1 MCARSTA
8 QVLKRLCLIIFSWF
22 RSRMG
27 AAEVLDE
34 FPQPAVPDDGSP
46 RRRRR
51 EQQQQEKQHREDGK
65 CNDAHDE
72 EEVLTIEQAR
82 AVIKQLRDRCRFQTH
97 QTLLWRKKAKMQEER
112 LVQMSSEYGSR
123 LESLTSDLLLFES
136 RLSRKQRTIGELLDQ
151 REAVIERQQHA
162 IRCLHSRLADFGVT
176 APVSGCCGGG
186 GDGGGGPTSDDGNV
200 DDSDSAVIM
209 EEDESGNSQE
219 DASERPP
226 HARTDR
232 RRASVA
238 SASDGSADG
247 RLPAEDGRE
256 TDGRGAE
263 NETATTYN
271 RVMSNHRSVTKP
283 KDVKYKRINK
293 AKSKSLEELR
303 GRLKNWVD
311 RGQRMSL
318 TVDPTYG

>member
-1 MCARSTA
+1 M
-8 QVLKRLCLIIFSWF
+8 
-22 RSRMG
+22 
-27 AAEVLDE
+27 
-34 FPQPAVPDDGSP
+34 
-46 RRRRR
+46 
-51 EQQQQEKQHREDGK
+51 
-65 CNDAHDE
+65 
-72 EEVLTIEQAR
+72 
-82 AVIKQLRDRCRFQTH
+82 
-97 QTLLWRKKAKMQEER
+97 
-112 LVQMSSEYGSR
+112 QMSSEYGSR

-136 RLSRKQRTIGELLDQ
+136 RLSRKQRAIGELLDQ

-176 APVSGCCGGG
+176 APVSGCCGGDG

-219 DASERPP
+219 DASERPA

-232 RRASVA
+232 RRTSVA
-238 SASDGSADG
+238 SASDGSVDG
-247 RLPAEDGRE
+247 RLPVEDGRE

>member
-1 MCARSTA
+1 
-8 QVLKRLCLIIFSWF
+8 
-22 RSRMG
+22 MG
-27 AAEVLDE
+27 AAEVPEE
-34 FPQPAVPDDGSP
+34 FPTSAVPDDGSP
-46 RRRRR
+46 GRRNQK
-51 EQQQQEKQHREDGK
+51 QQHDEEGKQQREDENHDA
-65 CNDAHDE
+65 NDD

-82 AVIKQLRDRCRFQTH
+82 IVIKQLRDRCRFQTH

-112 LVQMSSEYGSR
+112 LMQMSAEYGFR

-136 RLSRKQRTIGELLDQ
+136 RLSRKQRAIGELLDQ
-151 REAVIERQQHA
+151 REVVIERQQYA

-176 APVSGCCGGG
+176 APVSGCCGGDVGG
-186 GDGGGGPTSDDGNV
+186 GDGGPTSDDGNV

-219 DASERPP
+219 DASEQPP
-226 HARTDR
+226 HSRTDR

-238 SASDGSADG
+238 STADGSTAC
-247 RLPAEDGRE
+247 RLPVEDGRE

>member
-1 MCARSTA
+1 
-8 QVLKRLCLIIFSWF
+8 
-22 RSRMG
+22 
-27 AAEVLDE
+27 
-34 FPQPAVPDDGSP
+34 
-46 RRRRR
+46 
-51 EQQQQEKQHREDGK
+51 
-65 CNDAHDE
+65 
-72 EEVLTIEQAR
+72 
-82 AVIKQLRDRCRFQTH
+82 
-97 QTLLWRKKAKMQEER
+97 
-112 LVQMSSEYGSR
+112 MSVEYGHR

-136 RLSRKQRTIGELLDQ
+136 RLSRKQRAIGELLEQ
-151 REAVIERQQHA
+151 REYVIERQQRV
-162 IRCLHSRLADFGVT
+162 IRFLRSRLADFGVT
-176 APVSGCCGGG
+176 VTGTGTVDG
-186 GDGGGGPTSDDGNV
+186 GGGGPTSDEGNV

-219 DASERPP
+219 DASERQQRTPP
-226 HARTDR
+226 ANAAVPTDAGRVPDGQPRTDG
-232 RRASVA
+232 V
-238 SASDGSADG
+238 
-247 RLPAEDGRE
+247 RE

-263 NETATTYN
+263 NVTATTYN

>member
-1 MCARSTA
+1 M
-8 QVLKRLCLIIFSWF
+8 
-22 RSRMG
+22 
-27 AAEVLDE
+27 
-34 FPQPAVPDDGSP
+34 
-46 RRRRR
+46 
-51 EQQQQEKQHREDGK
+51 
-65 CNDAHDE
+65 
-72 EEVLTIEQAR
+72 
-82 AVIKQLRDRCRFQTH
+82 
-97 QTLLWRKKAKMQEER
+97 
-112 LVQMSSEYGSR
+112 QMSAEYGSR

-136 RLSRKQRTIGELLDQ
+136 RLSRKQRAIGELLDE
-151 REAVIERQQHA
+151 REAVIGRQEHA

-176 APVSGCCGGG
+176 ATVTGCGRGGTGSSGVEGAA
-186 GDGGGGPTSDDGNV
+186 SDDGNV

-219 DASERPP
+219 DGSEPAP
-226 HARTDR
+226 TQDHARTDQ
-232 RRASVA
+232 RRASA
-238 SASDGSADG
+238 ASDGSAD
-247 RLPAEDGRE
+247 DGRE
-256 TDGRGAE
+256 TDGRGE
-263 NETATTYN
+263 PETATTYN

>member
-1 MCARSTA
+1 
-8 QVLKRLCLIIFSWF
+8 
-22 RSRMG
+22 MG
-27 AAEVLDE
+27 ASEALEEFPPPAVLDN
-34 FPQPAVPDDGSP
+34 GSP
-46 RRRRR
+46 RRR
-51 EQQQQEKQHREDGK
+51 EQQPQEQNQQRENG
-65 CNDAHDE
+65 NDAHEDE
-72 EEVLTIEQAR
+72 DVMTIEQAR
-82 AVIKQLRDRCRFQTH
+82 IVIKQLRDRCRFQTH
-97 QTLLWRKKAKMQEER
+97 QTLLWRKKAKLQEER
-112 LVQMSSEYGSR
+112 LARMSSEYGSR

-136 RLSRKQRTIGELLDQ
+136 RLSRKQRAISELLDQ
-151 REAVIERQQHA
+151 REAIIERQQHA

-176 APVSGCCGGG
+176 ASVPGCCIGGSG
-186 GDGGGGPTSDDGNV
+186 GVGGGGPTSDDGNV

-219 DASERPP
+219 DASEQSSHPRS
-226 HARTDR
+226 DR

-238 SASDGSADG
+238 SASDCSADG

>member
-1 MCARSTA
+1 
-8 QVLKRLCLIIFSWF
+8 
-22 RSRMG
+22 MG
-27 AAEVLDE
+27 AAEIMEE
-34 FPQPAVPDDGSP
+34 FPPPAIPDDGSP
-46 RRRRR
+46 RRR
-51 EQQQQEKQHREDGK
+51 EQQKQREDG
-65 CNDAHDE
+65 NDAHDDE
-72 EEVLTIEQAR
+72 DVLTIEQAR
-82 AVIKQLRDRCRFQTH
+82 TVIKQLRDRCRFQTH
-97 QTLLWRKKAKMQEER
+97 QTLLWRKKAKLQEER
-112 LVQMSSEYGSR
+112 LMQISSEYGSR

-136 RLSRKQRTIGELLDQ
+136 RLSRKQRAIGELLDQ

-176 APVSGCCGGG
+176 ASMSGCCGGG
-186 GDGGGGPTSDDGNV
+186 SGDGGVGPTSDDGNV

-219 DASERPP
+219 DACEQTSHP
-226 HARTDR
+226 RTDG

-238 SASDGSADG
+238 SASGGSEDG
-247 RLPAEDGRE
+247 RLPVEDGRE

>member
-1 MCARSTA
+1 
-8 QVLKRLCLIIFSWF
+8 
-22 RSRMG
+22 MG
-27 AAEVLDE
+27 TSEVLEE
-34 FPQPAVPDDGSP
+34 FPPPTVPDDGCP
-46 RRRRR
+46 RRR
-51 EQQQQEKQHREDGK
+51 EQQPQDQNHQREDE
-65 CNDAHDE
+65 NDIHDDE
-72 EEVLTIEQAR
+72 NVLTIEQAR

-97 QTLLWRKKAKMQEER
+97 QTLLWRRKAKIQEER
-112 LVQMSSEYGSR
+112 LTQMSSEYGFR

-136 RLSRKQRTIGELLDQ
+136 RLSRKQRAISELLDQ
-151 REAVIERQQHA
+151 REAIIERQQHA

-176 APVSGCCGGG
+176 ASVPGCCGGD
-186 GDGGGGPTSDDGNV
+186 GDRVGGGGPTSDDGNV

-219 DASERPP
+219 DASEQSSHPRM
-226 HARTDR
+226 DR
-232 RRASVA
+232 RRTSVVSA
-238 SASDGSADG
+238 SASEGSADG

-256 TDGRGAE
+256 TNVRGTE

>member
-1 MCARSTA
+1 M
-8 QVLKRLCLIIFSWF
+8 
-22 RSRMG
+22 
-27 AAEVLDE
+27 
-34 FPQPAVPDDGSP
+34 
-46 RRRRR
+46 
-51 EQQQQEKQHREDGK
+51 
-65 CNDAHDE
+65 
-72 EEVLTIEQAR
+72 
-82 AVIKQLRDRCRFQTH
+82 
-97 QTLLWRKKAKMQEER
+97 
-112 LVQMSSEYGSR
+112 QMSAEYGSR

-136 RLSRKQRTIGELLDQ
+136 RLSRKQRAIGELLDQ
-151 REAVIERQQHA
+151 REAVIERQQYA

-176 APVSGCCGGG
+176 APLSGCCGGG
-186 GDGGGGPTSDDGNV
+186 SVGGDGGPTSDDGNV

-219 DASERPP
+219 DASEQPP
-226 HARTDR
+226 HSRTNR

-238 SASDGSADG
+238 SASDGSAAC
-247 RLPAEDGRE
+247 RLPVEDGRE